1 MVYSFWKHPES
12 SENVGC
18 YRLNDE
24 LCCETGLIFGCSGSW
39 NTHRFCFIQQAVRLS
54 SLLDVL
60 CFYTLQLSNSSCH
73 GAFIYYKSY
82 AVLSR
87 DFGITL
93 DSFHKLI

>member
-1 MVYSFWKHPES
+1 MNNGETCLQQVSF
-12 SENVGC
+12 
-18 YRLNDE
+18 
-24 LCCETGLIFGCSGSW
+24 LCSCSW
-39 NTHRFCFIQQAVRLS
+39 NTHCFSFIQQAVRLS